1 MLKRTLPLFTA
12 CALAAMP
19 AAPAMAAPA
28 DAAGGPAASTSA
40 KKKTKKSVTIT
51 TRKISGFGRV
61 LVDGRGMPLY
71 VFTRDRRK
79 KSRCYG
85 DCARAWPVTY
95 AGAKKPRARGGAS
108 KRRLGTTKR
117 RDGRKQVTYRGR
129 PLYYYVHDRP
139 GVALCHNVREFGGLW
154 LLVRASGKRV

>member
-1 MLKRTLPLFTA
+1 MIKRSLPLLAA
-12 CALAAMP
+12 CALAALP
-19 AAPAMAAPA
+19 AAPALAAPA
-28 DAAGGPAASTSA
+28 DAADGPAASASA

-71 VFTRDRRK
+71 IFTRDRGK

-85 DCARAWPVTY
+85 DCARAWPVAY
-95 AGAKKPRARGGAS
+95 AGGKKTRARGGAS

-117 RDGRKQVTYRGR
+117 RDGRRQITYRGR
-129 PLYYYVHDRP
+129 PLYYYVDDRP